1 MVIDQTARVLCVDDD
16 ELTLDLFGK
25 YLQMQGLSPVLAID
39 GVQALS
45 LLKDHTSEIKLVFLD
60 LALPHFDGYQVAAA
74 IMASDQWSGIP
85 IVVVTAHI
93 EPWVVEKLRGLGVT
107 EVISKP
113 FHPKRLRDALV
124 AHGILA

>member
-1 MVIDQTARVLCVDDD
+1 MVVDETTQVLCVDDD

-45 LLKDHTSEIKLVFLD
+45 VLKNHPSQIKLVFLD
-60 LALPHFDGYQVAAA
+60 LALPHFDGYEVAAA
-74 IMASDQWSGIP
+74 IMSSDQWSAIP
-85 IVVVTAHI
+85 IVVVSAHI
-93 EPWVVEKLRGLGVT
+93 EPWVVKRLSELGVT

-113 FHPKRLRDALV
+113 FHPKRLREALV
-124 AHGILA
+124 AHGILD